1 SYVDCSNSRRV
12 RRHGGRPSQRST
24 YPTLVTPLLPTRPTA
39 TSAAHML
46 DKTVIAPQGC
56 ERHHSPPHGRGGEC
70 SLPCKGALRPE
81 ALLPPASD
89 AAVGSLGRAYVTD
102 VVILAAHP
110 RVPLRAGGCAV
121 TLQPAAQPDLV
132 RRVYPKVSCQVG
144 LTAFAVPARC
154 FVTRQEPSAHASGGT
169 SARAPHLRGSG
180 RSCAVAGNF
189 PVR

>member
-1 SYVDCSNSRRV
+1 MAFSVSRSV
-12 RRHGGRPSQRST
+12 P
-24 YPTLVTPLLPTRPTA
+24 PTRARRPRKDEPEENGI
-39 TSAAHML
+39 AA
-46 DKTVIAPQGC
+46 I
-56 ERHHSPPHGRGGEC
+56 HSRDAVTEDTHRNFPRC
-70 SLPCKGALRPE
+70 WIPCKGALRSE

-89 AAVGSLGRAYVTD
+89 AAVGSLGWAYVTD

-121 TLQPAAQPDLV
+121 TLQPAAQPDIV

-189 PVR
+189 PVRRGGRDGASMARHRPARDAAA